1 MRKVAGILVALLLTS
16 GLLYGQFAIIH
27 NFTGGGDGGFPFSG
41 VTFVSGNLYG
51 TTQSGGNGF
60 GVVYRLANRDGWLLS
75 PLYMFAGGDD
85 GAYPEARVVRAPDGS
100 LWGTTSGGG
109 DYPCEP
115 PYGCG
120 TAFRLRPSPTAPRTA
135 LAPWQKTTLHQFQGL
150 DGGEPG
156 VGDLVFDSS
165 GAVYGTAG
173 LGGNSSPACGGYGC
187 GVVFKLMGS
196 GDMWT
201 ESVLYNFT
209 GGFEQ
214 DEGDP
219 AGGVIF
225 GPDNNLYGTT
235 EGAGAGSG
243 TVFQLSRSGDNWTET
258 TIHNL
263 SYDEGAYPIAGLAV
277 DNAGN
282 LYGGTVRGGSGDAG
296 TIFKMSRDGAN
307 WDFSVIHN
315 FVGVAGPYASPT
327 VDVAGNVYGT
337 AINTGQYGYGVVF
350 ELSPTGSGWT
360 YNVLHDFTGGA
371 DGAFPMSQVTIG
383 PDGTLYG
390 TTEGG
395 GTYGWGVVWKIS
407 R

>member
-1 MRKVAGILVALLLTS
+1 
-16 GLLYGQFAIIH
+16 
-27 NFTGGGDGGFPFSG
+27 
-41 VTFVSGNLYG
+41 
-51 TTQSGGNGF
+51 
-60 GVVYRLANRDGWLLS
+60 
-75 PLYMFAGGDD
+75 
-85 GAYPEARVVRAPDGS
+85 
-100 LWGTTSGGG
+100 
-109 DYPCEP
+109 
-115 PYGCG
+115 
-120 TAFRLRPSPTAPRTA
+120 
-135 LAPWQKTTLHQFQGL
+135 
-150 DGGEPG
+150 
-156 VGDLVFDSS
+156 
-165 GAVYGTAG
+165 
-173 LGGNSSPACGGYGC
+173 
-187 GVVFKLMGS
+187 MGS